1 VKGSDMRMKKHK
13 TNAYRKDVFDR
24 FLKHRLAVLSLVI
37 IVLEVLVVLILPEA
51 LGLNPT
57 QIDFASGAYAA
68 PSLTHWFGTD
78 DVGHDLF
85 ARVLSGGRTSLYVG
99 IVSALISLVIGA
111 PLGLLA
117 GYYGGIVEVLLM
129 RLADIFQSF
138 PSMILVLVLVSL
150 IGPSVTSVTLVIG
163 ILGWAQSARILHSS
177 VLSVK
182 QRDYVEAARAIG
194 TKNGPIMCK
203 YILPNAFAPL
213 LVNFSFSIAS
223 AMLTESGL
231 SFLGMGVQPP
241 NASWGNIL
249 YAAQS
254 ITVLSDRPWVWVP
267 TGLLLML
274 TVLSFNFLGDG
285 IRDALDPKMK
295 I

>member
-1 VKGSDMRMKKHK
+1 MKREDKRSS
-13 TNAYRKDVFDR
+13 YFRDVLSR
-24 FLKHRLAVLSLVI
+24 FLRHKMAVIGLVLI
-37 IVLEVLVVLILPEA
+37 ILEVLCVLLLPQIMH
-51 LGLNPT
+51 LNPT
-57 QIDFASGAYAA
+57 RSDFSAGTYAA
-68 PSLTHWFGTD
+68 PSAKHLLGTD
-78 DVGHDLF
+78 DVSRDLF
-85 ARVLSGGRTSLYVG
+85 ARVVYGGRTSLYVG
-99 IVSALISLVIGA
+99 VVSAIFSLAIGA

-117 GYYGGIVEVLLM
+117 GYYGKATGTLIM
-129 RLADIFQSF
+129 RMADLFQSF

-163 ILGWAQSARILHSS
+163 ILGWAQSARILYSS
-177 VLSVK
+177 VLTVRE
-182 QRDYVEAARAIG
+182 RDYVEAALAIG
-194 TKNGPIMCK
+194 THNGTIMRR

-223 AMLTESGL
+223 AILTESGL

-241 NASWGNIL
+241 KASWGNIL

-254 ITVLSDRPWVWVP
+254 ITVLSTKWWVWLP
-267 TGLLLML
+267 TGVLLML

-295 I
+295 L

>member
-1 VKGSDMRMKKHK
+1 MKREKTRSSYFQDVLNRFIRHK
-13 TNAYRKDVFDR
+13 M
-24 FLKHRLAVLSLVI
+24 AVIGLVLI
-37 IVLEVLVVLILPEA
+37 IMEVLCVLLLPQIMN
-51 LGLNPT
+51 LNPT
-57 QIDFASGAYAA
+57 RSDFSAGAYAA
-68 PSLTHWFGTD
+68 PSAKHLLGTD
-78 DVGHDLF
+78 DISRDLF
-85 ARVLSGGRTSLYVG
+85 ARVVYGGRTSLYVG
-99 IVSALISLVIGA
+99 VFSAVISLVLGA

-117 GYYGGIVEVLLM
+117 GYYGKTTGTVIM
-129 RLADIFQSF
+129 RMADLFQSF

-163 ILGWAQSARILHSS
+163 VLGWAQSARILYSS
-177 VLSVK
+177 VLTVRE
-182 QRDYVEAARAIG
+182 RDYVEAALAIG
-194 TKNGPIMCK
+194 TRNGTIMRR

-223 AMLTESGL
+223 AILTESGL

-241 NASWGNIL
+241 KASWGNIL

-254 ITVLSDRPWVWVP
+254 ISVLSTKWWIWLP
-267 TGLLLML
+267 TGVLLML

-295 I
+295 L